1 MLLLMAVL
9 CWAWL
14 WRNNVIFSD
23 QCWDIHYVCRLIRE
37 MQVDSL
43 SWGAKV
49 ETWNSNC
56 ALPIHPFVK
65 LNVDGSFISD
75 TGLMGVGGVL
85 RDLVE
90 KWKFGFSKT
99 HC

>member
-1 MLLLMAVL
+1 M
-9 CWAWL
+9 
-14 WRNNVIFSD
+14 
-23 QCWDIHYVCRLIRE
+23 
-37 MQVDSL
+37 DSL